1 MTASFRLARRIES
14 DLGFRLTRFTAVPLQ
29 NRSKRERPEAEV
41 DQHARDIVRRD
52 EAGGKFVELDFKV
65 LE

>member
-1 MTASFRLARRIES
+1 LI
-14 DLGFRLTRFTAVPLQ
+14 RFTAVPLQ